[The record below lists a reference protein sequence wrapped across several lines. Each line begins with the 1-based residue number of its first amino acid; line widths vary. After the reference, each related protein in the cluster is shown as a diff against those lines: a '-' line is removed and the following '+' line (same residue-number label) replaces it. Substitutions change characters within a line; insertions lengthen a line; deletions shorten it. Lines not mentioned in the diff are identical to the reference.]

1 MKRFKNIL
9 YLADSAPE
17 PGPTLKRAVA
27 LARTNDARLT
37 VIDVVEEQQ
46 SSAEIESDFG
56 SNLNAILREHRHQAL
71 EKMVEPFNGPDDLIY
86 TQVLTG
92 TPFIEVI
99 RSVLSN
105 GYDLV
110 IKACR
115 PPAGLSERLFGG
127 SDMHLMRK
135 CPCPVWIDRPAA
147 AFPYRRILAAVDP
160 VDEES
165 KDCARLVMNLASSL
179 AQRESAQLSVVHVWS
194 LYGESML
201 RSGYARIAEAE
212 LERHIEQTRL
222 CHRDGLDKLLSDY
235 DLSSDDSN
243 VHLLKGNPAEM
254 IDGLTRELKANLLVL
269 GTVGRTGIPGFFI
282 GNTAEEML
290 QTTTASVLA
299 VKPADFISPVTVS
312 QMA

>member
-1 MKRFKNIL
+1 MNRFKNIL
-9 YLADSAPE
+9 YMADGGPE
-17 PGPTLKRAVA
+17 PGPTLERAVA

-37 VIDVVEEQQ
+37 VIDVVEERE
-46 SSAEIESDFG
+46 SPAEIDSDFG
-56 SNLNAILREHRHQAL
+56 SNLNVILREHRRQAL
-71 EKMVEPFNGPDDLIY
+71 ERMVKPFNGPDDLIY

-105 GYDLV
+105 RYDLV

-115 PPAGLSERLFGG
+115 PPAGLSERLFG
-127 SDMHLMRK
+127 SNDMHLVRK

-147 AFPYRRILAAVDP
+147 TLPYRRILAAVDP

-165 KDCARLVMNLASSL
+165 KGCARLVMNLASSL

-201 RSGYARIAEAE
+201 RSGYARIAEVE
-212 LERHIEQTRL
+212 LERRIDQTRL
-222 CHRDGLDKLLSDY
+222 CHRDGLDRLLSHY

-243 VHLLKGNPAEM
+243 VHLIKGNPAAA
-254 IDGLTRELKANLLVL
+254 IDGLTRELKADLIVM

-282 GNTAEEML
+282 GNTAEEVL
-290 QTTTASVLA
+290 QTTTASVMA
-299 VKPADFISPVTVS
+299 VKPADFVSPVTAS
-312 QMA
+312 